1 MSETNKDTGSKGM
14 PMGKGRGRGS
24 GGPGGSGGHG
34 HGMPVEKAKNFK
46 SGFARLVKYLTLH
59 KVALAI
65 VIVTAI
71 GSAVFS
77 IFGPKILGQATTELF
92 APTSAR
98 VEAFTELKEI
108 LPADV
113 VDQISSGEIPQDQI
127 MAVIQQNVDMTNP
140 ENVAVLQE
148 AYGKFQAANEQKI
161 DFAKIGGILLTVII
175 LYLISGLFTF
185 LMNFVMAKTSQ
196 QVVYDMRRQVDEK
209 LSRLPLRYFDG
220 RTHGEI
226 LSRVTNDIDTISTTL
241 SQGLTQVISS
251 VVMLVGIL
259 AMMFSIS
266 WVITLVALVA
276 LPMSFVLIQIIV
288 KKSQKFFKG
297 QQQEIGH
304 VNGHVEEMYGAHTVI
319 KAFGKEAQSVA
330 KFDEINER
338 LYTVG
343 WKAQFLSG
351 IMMPLMNFVSNLS
364 YVFVCAIGGIMV
376 INGRISIGEVQAFIQ
391 YSRQFTQ
398 PIQQVAQIA
407 NTLQSTVAAAERVF
421 EVLDEEEMPADSHD
435 NVIEFPKGA
444 VRFDHVSFGYNPGV
458 TIIKDMN
465 LDVKPGDVVAIVGPT
480 GAGKTTLVNLLM
492 RFYDV
497 DEGSILVD
505 GVDIRTLP
513 REDLRRQFGMVLQDT
528 WLFGGTIFENIKYG
542 RDNAS
547 DEEVYRA
554 AKMAHADHFIR
565 TLPDGYDT
573 VLNEEASNISQGQRQ
588 LITIAR
594 ALLADPPVL
603 ILDEATSSVDT
614 RTEAYIQ
621 NAMIAL
627 MKGRTNFVI
636 AHRLS
641 TIRGASTIL
650 VMNEGRI
657 IEQGNHEQLMAQN
670 GFYADLYNSQFAGAA
685 M

>member
-14 PMGKGRGRGS
+14 PAGRGRGRGS
-24 GGPGGSGGHG
+24 GGPGGHG

-92 APTSAR
+92 APMSAK

-113 VDQISSGEIPQDQI
+113 VDQISSGEIPQDEI
-127 MAVIQQNVDMTNP
+127 MAVIQQNVDMTKP

-148 AYGKFQAANEQKI
+148 AYQKFQAASAQKI

-185 LMNFVMAKTSQ
+185 IMNFVMAKTSQ

-251 VVMLVGIL
+251 AVMLVGIL
-259 AMMFSIS
+259 VMMFTIS

-304 VNGHVEEMYGAHTVI
+304 VNGHVEEMYGAHTVV
-319 KAFGKEAQSVA
+319 KAFGKEAESVA

-351 IMMPLMNFVSNLS
+351 IMMPLMNFVSNLV
-364 YVFVCAIGGIMV
+364 YVVVCAVGGIMV
-376 INGRISIGEVQAFIQ
+376 INGQITIGDVQAFIQ

-398 PIQQVAQIA
+398 PLMQVAQIA

-465 LDVKPGDVVAIVGPT
+465 LGVKPGDVVAIVGPT

-497 DEGSILVD
+497 DEGSISVD

-513 REDLRRQFGMVLQDT
+513 REDLRKQFGMVLQDT
-528 WLFGGTIFENIKYG
+528 WLFGGTIYENIKYG
-542 RDNAS
+542 RADAT
-547 DEEVYRA
+547 DEEIYRA

-641 TIRGASTIL
+641 TIRNASTIL

-657 IEQGNHEQLMAQN
+657 IEQGNHAQLMAQN

-685 M
+685 V

>member
-1 MSETNKDTGSKGM
+1 MSETNKDTSSKNM
-14 PMGKGRGRGS
+14 ASGRGRG
-24 GGPGGSGGHG
+24 GRDSGGHG

-46 SGFARLVKYLTLH
+46 AGIARLLKYLTLH

-92 APTSAR
+92 APMSAK

-113 VDQISSGEIPQDQI
+113 VDQISSGEIPQDKL
-127 MAVIQQNVDMTNP
+127 MAVIQQNVDMTKP
-140 ENVAVLQE
+140 ENVAVLQD
-148 AYGKFQAANEQKI
+148 AYQKFQSANEQRINFEKV
-161 DFAKIGGILLTVII
+161 GGILLTVII

-209 LSRLPLRYFDG
+209 LARLPLKYFDG
-220 RTHGEI
+220 HTHGEI

-241 SQGLTQVISS
+241 AQGLTQVITS

-259 AMMFSIS
+259 VMMFTIS
-266 WVITLVALVA
+266 WIITLVALVA
-276 LPMSFVLIQIIV
+276 LPLSFVLIQVII
-288 KKSQKFFKG
+288 KRSQKFFKG
-297 QQQEIGH
+297 QQEEIGH
-304 VNGHVEEMYGAHTVI
+304 VNGHVEEMYGAHTVV

-351 IMMPLMNFVSNLS
+351 VMMPLMNFVSNLI
-364 YVFVCAIGGIMV
+364 YVFVCAVGGIMV
-376 INGRISIGEVQAFIQ
+376 INGQINIGDVQAFLQ

-398 PIQQVAQIA
+398 PLMQVAQIA

-421 EVLDEEEMPADSHD
+421 EVLDEEEMLADSHD
-435 NVIEFPKGA
+435 NVIEFPQGA
-444 VRFDHVSFGYNPGV
+444 VKFDHVSFGYNPEV

-497 DEGSILVD
+497 DEGSIAVD

-513 REDLRRQFGMVLQDT
+513 REALRRQFGMVLQDT
-528 WLFGGTIFENIKYG
+528 WLFGGTIYDNIKYG
-542 RDNAS
+542 RADAT

-641 TIRGASTIL
+641 TIRNASTIL
-650 VMNEGRI
+650 VMYEGRI
-657 IEQGNHEQLMAQN
+657 IEQGNHAQLMAQN

-685 M
+685 V